1 MKILIMNDFLLEGGA
16 EIYVKNLIKILLNEN
31 HEVRLITFDND
42 YNSKISNYGIDNIII
57 RNINHSKVDKIRF
70 NKKMYLKLKQYIDEF
85 SPNKIIVN
93 NLFASPFTQY
103 KALEGYDAY
112 QVVHDYHFICPKST
126 CIKSNYEICGGY
138 KENCF
143 KNCKYHKSKFL
154 LKIKEMQTKKLEN
167 IRKKHIKKF
176 ISPSK
181 CLKKYLDNYGYNSV
195 CVNNPI
201 NMNNLNEN
209 FNKKKLTDT
218 RKITY
223 VGMIN
228 EKKGIFKFLEVFR
241 KYKNFNNIEIE
252 IIGKCSTGKDQE
264 KLESLLNS
272 NIRYL
277 GSKSNLE
284 VIKMLHESQFM
295 IVPSLWM
302 ENYPTTVLEGMLTGN
317 LILGSNRGGIPNMIS
332 EDKGLQF
339 DILDME
345 SIFKLLDRVA
355 QMKQDEYDKIIK
367 KAYEYTTKN
376 NSYDRYYRKLLE
388 VINYV

>member
-1 MKILIMNDFLLEGGA
+1 MKILVMNDFLLEGGA
-16 EIYVKNLIKILLNEN
+16 EIYTKNLINILLNEN

-70 NKKMYLKLKQYIDEF
+70 NKKMYLKLRQYIDDF

-126 CIKSNYEICGGY
+126 CIKSNYEVCSGY
-138 KENCF
+138 KENCL
-143 KNCKYHKSKFL
+143 KNCKYHNSEIL
-154 LKIKEMQTKKLEN
+154 LKIKKIQTKKLEN
-167 IRKKHIKKF
+167 IRKKYIKKF
-176 ISPSK
+176 ISPSE
-181 CLKKYLDNYGYNSV
+181 CLKKYLENYGYNSV

-201 NMNNLNEN
+201 NMNNLDEN

-228 EKKGIFKFLEVFR
+228 EKKGIFKFLEAFR
-241 KYKNFNNIEIE
+241 QYKNFNNLEIE
-252 IIGKCSTGKDQE
+252 IIGKCSTIKDQE

-284 VIKMLHESQFM
+284 VIKLLHASQFM

-332 EDKGLQF
+332 ENRGLQF
-339 DILDME
+339 SILDKS
-345 SIFKLLDRVA
+345 SIFKLLDTVA
-355 QMKQDEYDKIIK
+355 VMTQDEYIKIINN
-367 KAYEYTTKN
+367 AYEYTIKN
-376 NSYDRYYRKLLE
+376 NSYEKYYQRIIKILK
-388 VINYV
+388 